1 MAAERITGRLPKLFE
16 NVNRHISFN
25 STRIIIVKD
34 VSKQSL
40 LIRDQPGDHRGE
52 ETDNLLEIF
61 NEQMYATNVEPK
73 YLNFI
78 EKMIYIVLV

>member
-1 MAAERITGRLPKLFE
+1 MVVELIIGRLPKLFE

-34 VSKQSL
+34 VSKQSQ
-40 LIRDQPGDHRGE
+40 LIRDQPEDHRGE
-52 ETDNLLEIF
+52 EIDNLLEIF
-61 NEQMYATNVEPK
+61 NELMYAQNVEPK